1 MPVPPNPTMTSLEL
15 RKPTQASRAGRPP
28 RVDAKSIVDAAIAIG
43 LSRVTIKEVAE
54 RLGVTAPALYR
65 HVRNRDEIVKLA
77 AIELALNR
85 TQASGN
91 GVGHHWSDLVK
102 GCAHGMVELFV
113 AEPQLICEVMNGT
126 LGPDGEMD
134 FVEQFLAAMAAHG
147 FAPAESIRIHHAV
160 AMLAIGAAVS
170 ATAMKSGYAG
180 GLSHEESIR
189 KALARR
195 SRNALPLIRS
205 ALPTYLH
212 IDPQQWRESLGALVA
227 SIAAHRGETVPD
239 TQGAGIAIIKAKPGK
254 TSPTARKSARERTG
268 KKRHQT

>member
-1 MPVPPNPTMTSLEL
+1 MTGLEL
-15 RKPTQASRAGRPP
+15 RKPIQASRAGRPS

-85 TQASGN
+85 TQSSGS
-91 GVGHHWSDLVK
+91 GHHWSDLVK

-195 SRNALPLIRS
+195 PRNTLPLIRS

-212 IDPQQWRESLGALVA
+212 IDPQQWRESLDALVA
-227 SIAAHRGETVPD
+227 SIAARRGEAVPD
-239 TQGAGIAIIKAKPGK
+239 TQGISRGAGIAVIKTEPGK
-254 TSPTARKSARERTG
+254 ASPAPRKSARERTG
-268 KKRHQT
+268 KTRHQT

>member
-1 MPVPPNPTMTSLEL
+1 MTGLAL
-15 RKPTQASRAGRPP
+15 RKRAQTSRVGRPP
-28 RVDAKSIVDAAIAIG
+28 RVDARSIVDAAIGIG
-43 LSRVTIKEVAE
+43 LSHVTLKEVAE

-65 HVRNRDEIVKLA
+65 HVKNRDEIVKLA

-85 TQASGN
+85 TQAGGN
-91 GVGHHWSDLVK
+91 NGHWSDLVR

-134 FVEQFLAAMAAHG
+134 FVEQFLAAMASHG

-170 ATAMKSGYAG
+170 AIAMKSGYAG
-180 GLSHEESIR
+180 GMSHEESIR
-189 KALARR
+189 QALARR
-195 SRNALPLIRS
+195 SRKELPLIRS

-212 IDPQQWRESLGALVA
+212 IDSGQWRESLDALVA
-227 SIAAHRGETVPD
+227 SIATRRGD
-239 TQGAGIAIIKAKPGK
+239 TPPG
-254 TSPTARKSARERTG
+254 SRTP
-268 KKRHQT
+268 KKRITK

>member
-1 MPVPPNPTMTSLEL
+1 MTGLEL

-91 GVGHHWSDLVK
+91 GVNHHWSDLVK

-147 FAPAESIRIHHAV
+147 FGPAESIRIHHAV

-195 SRNALPLIRS
+195 PRNALPLIRS

-212 IDPQQWRESLGALVA
+212 IDPQQWRESLDALVA
-227 SIAAHRGETVPD
+227 SIAARRGEAVPD
-239 TQGAGIAIIKAKPGK
+239 TQSGSQGAGMAVIKAEPGK
-254 TSPTARKSARERTG
+254 ASPAARKSARERTG

>member
-1 MPVPPNPTMTSLEL
+1 MTGLEL
-15 RKPTQASRAGRPP
+15 RQRTRTSRAGRPS
-28 RVDAKSIVDAAIAIG
+28 RVDAKSIVDAAIDIG
-43 LSRVTIKEVAE
+43 LSRVTLKQVAE

-85 TQASGN
+85 TQAGGSG
-91 GVGHHWSDLVK
+91 GQWPDLVQ

-134 FVEQFLAAMAAHG
+134 FVEQFLAAMAGHG

-170 ATAMKSGYAG
+170 AIAMKSGYAG
-180 GLSHEESIR
+180 GLSHEESVR

-195 SRNALPLIRS
+195 SRNELPLIRS
-205 ALPTYLH
+205 ALPAYLH
-212 IDPQQWRESLGALVA
+212 IDSGQWRESLDTLVA
-227 SIAAHRGETVPD
+227 SIAARRGEPAPGSRTPQKRNTRN
-239 TQGAGIAIIKAKPGK
+239 TQVEP
-254 TSPTARKSARERTG
+254 P
-268 KKRHQT
+268 KRRSQP

>member
-1 MPVPPNPTMTSLEL
+1 MTGLEL
-15 RKPTQASRAGRPP
+15 RKRTQASRAGRPP
-28 RVDAKSIVDAAIAIG
+28 RVDARSIVDAAIAIG
-43 LSRVTIKEVAE
+43 LSQVTLKAVAE

-85 TQASGN
+85 TQANGAGSGR
-91 GVGHHWSDLVK
+91 HWSDLVK

-134 FVEQFLAAMAAHG
+134 FVEQFLGAMAAHG

-170 ATAMKSGYAG
+170 AIAMKSGYAG
-180 GLSHEESIR
+180 GLSHEASIR
-189 KALARR
+189 KALTRR
-195 SRNALPLIRS
+195 RREELPLIRS
-205 ALPTYLH
+205 ALPAYLH
-212 IDPQQWRESLGALVA
+212 IDPLQWHESLDALVA
-227 SIAAHRGETVPD
+227 SIAARRGETPP
-239 TQGAGIAIIKAKPGK
+239 GANRVASITPIPGK
-254 TSPTARKSARERTG
+254 ELPRTQKPTRSRTG
-268 KKRHQT
+268 KTRNQK

>member
-1 MPVPPNPTMTSLEL
+1 MTGLEL
-15 RKPTQASRAGRPP
+15 RQRTQASRAGRPA

-91 GVGHHWSDLVK
+91 SIGSHWSDVVR
-102 GCAHGMVELFV
+102 GCALGMVELFV

-134 FVEQFLAAMAAHG
+134 FVEQFLGAMAAHD
-147 FAPAESIRIHHAV
+147 FASAESIRIHHAV

-170 ATAMKSGYAG
+170 AIAMKSGYAG

-195 SRNALPLIRS
+195 ARGELPLIRS
-205 ALPTYLH
+205 ALPSYLH
-212 IDPQQWRESLGALVA
+212 IDPQQWRESLDALVA
-227 SIAAHRGETVPD
+227 SVAARRGEPMPAAP
-239 TQGAGIAIIKAKPGK
+239 GNSHLAGIGAINPGPGEK
-254 TSPTARKSARERTG
+254 SPATRKSAREHTG
-268 KKRHQT
+268 KKLHQT